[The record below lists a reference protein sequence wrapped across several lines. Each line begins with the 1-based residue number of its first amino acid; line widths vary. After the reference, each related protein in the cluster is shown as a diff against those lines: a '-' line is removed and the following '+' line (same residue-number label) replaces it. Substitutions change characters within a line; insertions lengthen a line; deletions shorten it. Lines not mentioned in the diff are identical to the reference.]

1 MSKVEGDRVS
11 QPFLGIFLN
20 RPSTTVN
27 VYTHLWEAE
36 EDRTADMMEAALSDV
51 P

>member
-1 MSKVEGDRVS
+1 MPRETTSKPS
-11 QPFLGIFLN
+11 ITLN
-20 RPSTTVN
+20 VHTQ
-27 VYTHLWEAE
+27 LWEAE